1 MFYMKLYKI
10 IQALLIVLYA
20 FMVVFFIYQCLKDG
34 NSSAQISD
42 SVANKVADV
51 EKTITHKDVVVDDNY
66 KFNIR
71 KLIGHFGYF
80 TAFGLVSIF
89 LFISLREV
97 RSNIVKIS
105 LHYFLGIGFAFI
117 SEFLLEANAKG
128 RTASITDVGID
139 SLGFVLV
146 STLVVIIYLIILLIK
161 RKKSDN
167 NVFQEEK

>member
-51 EKTITHKDVVVDDNY
+51 EKTITHKDVVVDNY

-139 SLGFVLV
+139 SLGFVLA

-161 RKKSDN
+161 RKKIDG
-167 NVFQEEK
+167 NVLQEEK